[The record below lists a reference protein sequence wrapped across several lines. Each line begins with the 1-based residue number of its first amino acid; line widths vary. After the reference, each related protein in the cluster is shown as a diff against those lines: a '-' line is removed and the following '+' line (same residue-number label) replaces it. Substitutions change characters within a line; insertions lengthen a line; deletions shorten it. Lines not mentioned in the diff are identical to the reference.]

1 MAAGMRLAGILRD
14 PFDTARFGDGQ
25 GIHVGAQAN
34 CRPITMATLDDAD
47 HACASDACF
56 HKIATE
62 GFQLVFDKL
71 CSFVHVIEKFRI
83 LVQFS
88 APCGNFRLRFNGTI
102 QHWHFLMAPRIGR
115 DLKETGYDVSV
126 KAGNPCLPF
135 HRHMA

>member
-1 MAAGMRLAGILRD
+1 MVVWPSWPQACIFPGT
-14 PFDTARFGDGQ
+14 FD
-25 GIHVGAQAN
+25 
-34 CRPITMATLDDAD
+34 D
-47 HACASDACF
+47 HSAPVSSRIGSACF